1 MSTRKFAPQQ
11 HFLNC
16 FETGIV
22 AVEVALAVLRRAE
35 LMISVVDQPRSQIP
49 IESKLIELALCGIIL
64 KPLRY

>member
-49 IESKLIELALCGIIL
+49 IESKLLE
-64 KPLRY
+64 